1 MNITSDQFRA
11 ARALLRLDQAEV
23 ARRAGVSAVTV
34 RRLEAG
40 GAAVGEA
47 TIAGVANVL
56 EQAGA
61 EFVEG
66 GVRRGQPSPEEAE
79 RRYQAIRAIVER
91 HPFVEEDPPFTEAD
105 LYDENGLPA

>member
-1 MNITSDQFRA
+1 MQITSDQIRA

-40 GAAVGEA
+40 DAAVGQA
-47 TIAGVANVL
+47 TVAGVAGVL
-56 EQAGA
+56 EQAGV
-61 EFVEG
+61 EFVDR
-66 GVRRGQPSPEEAE
+66 GVRHRQQAPEERDRLYRE
-79 RRYQAIRAIVER
+79 LRAIVEQ
-91 HPFVEEDPPFTEAD
+91 HPYIAEDPPFTEAD